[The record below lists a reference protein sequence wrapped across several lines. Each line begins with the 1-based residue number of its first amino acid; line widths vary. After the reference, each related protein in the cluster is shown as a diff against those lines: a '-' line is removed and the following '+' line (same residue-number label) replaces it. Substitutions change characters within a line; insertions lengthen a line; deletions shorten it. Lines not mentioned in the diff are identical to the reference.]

1 MTEPIRQPFINPMGL
16 TGRLTR
22 HKAVTGLKARVRWW
36 ERIVSLV
43 SLLILVGII
52 GLLLA
57 LIDPISF
64 EFYATALHSAPWVIV
79 CEFIL
84 FSIIVDIISAI
95 SEE

>member
-16 TGRLTR
+16 TGSLTR

-57 LIDPISF
+57 LSVGLV
-64 EFYATALHSAPWVIV
+64 ALGGRVLLDVIV
-79 CEFIL
+79 
-84 FSIIVDIISAI
+84 S
-95 SEE
+95 

>member
-1 MTEPIRQPFINPMGL
+1 MGL

-57 LIDPISF
+57 LSVGLV
-64 EFYATALHSAPWVIV
+64 ALGGRVLFDVIV
-79 CEFIL
+79 
-84 FSIIVDIISAI
+84 S
-95 SEE
+95 

>member
-1 MTEPIRQPFINPMGL
+1 MTEPIRQPFINPTGL

-57 LIDPISF
+57 LSVGLV
-64 EFYATALHSAPWVIV
+64 ALGGRVLLDVIV
-79 CEFIL
+79 
-84 FSIIVDIISAI
+84 S
-95 SEE
+95 

>member
-1 MTEPIRQPFINPMGL
+1 MLYCNLDGGKVTEPIRQPFLNPMGL

-57 LIDPISF
+57 LSVGLV
-64 EFYATALHSAPWVIV
+64 ALGGRVLLDVIV
-79 CEFIL
+79 
-84 FSIIVDIISAI
+84 S
-95 SEE
+95 

>member
-1 MTEPIRQPFINPMGL
+1 MGL

-57 LIDPISF
+57 LSVGLV
-64 EFYATALHSAPWVIV
+64 ALGGRVLLDVIV
-79 CEFIL
+79 SSVVRFGRNR
-84 FSIIVDIISAI
+84 
-95 SEE
+95 

>member
-1 MTEPIRQPFINPMGL
+1 MTEPIRQPFLNPMGL

-36 ERIVSLV
+36 DRIVSLV

-57 LIDPISF
+57 FSVGLV
-64 EFYATALHSAPWVIV
+64 ALGGRVLLDVIV
-79 CEFIL
+79 
-84 FSIIVDIISAI
+84 S
-95 SEE
+95 

>member
-16 TGRLTR
+16 TGRQTR
-22 HKAVTGLKARVRWW
+22 HKAVTGIKARVRWW

-57 LIDPISF
+57 LSVGLV
-64 EFYATALHSAPWVIV
+64 ALGGRVLLDVIV
-79 CEFIL
+79 
-84 FSIIVDIISAI
+84 S
-95 SEE
+95 

>member
-1 MTEPIRQPFINPMGL
+1 MGL

-57 LIDPISF
+57 LSVGLV
-64 EFYATALHSAPWVIV
+64 ALGGRVLLDVIV
-79 CEFIL
+79 
-84 FSIIVDIISAI
+84 S
-95 SEE
+95 

>member
-22 HKAVTGLKARVRWW
+22 HKGLTGLKARVRWW

-57 LIDPISF
+57 LSVGLV
-64 EFYATALHSAPWVIV
+64 ALGGRVLLDVIV
-79 CEFIL
+79 
-84 FSIIVDIISAI
+84 S
-95 SEE
+95 

>member
-1 MTEPIRQPFINPMGL
+1 MTEPIRQPFINPTGL
-16 TGRLTR
+16 TSRLTR

-57 LIDPISF
+57 LSVGLV
-64 EFYATALHSAPWVIV
+64 ALGGRVLLDVIV
-79 CEFIL
+79 
-84 FSIIVDIISAI
+84 S
-95 SEE
+95 

>member
-1 MTEPIRQPFINPMGL
+1 MGL

-43 SLLILVGII
+43 SLLILVGVI

-57 LIDPISF
+57 LSVGLV
-64 EFYATALHSAPWVIV
+64 ALGGRVLLDVIV
-79 CEFIL
+79 
-84 FSIIVDIISAI
+84 S
-95 SEE
+95 

>member
-43 SLLILVGII
+43 SLLTLVGII

-57 LIDPISF
+57 LSVGLV
-64 EFYATALHSAPWVIV
+64 ALGGRVLLDVIV
-79 CEFIL
+79 
-84 FSIIVDIISAI
+84 S
-95 SEE
+95 

>member
-57 LIDPISF
+57 LSVGLV
-64 EFYATALHSAPWVIV
+64 ALGGRVLLDVIV
-79 CEFIL
+79 C
-84 FSIIVDIISAI
+84 
-95 SEE
+95 

>member
-1 MTEPIRQPFINPMGL
+1 MGL

-57 LIDPISF
+57 FSVGLV
-64 EFYATALHSAPWVIV
+64 ALGGRVLLDVIV
-79 CEFIL
+79 
-84 FSIIVDIISAI
+84 S
-95 SEE
+95 

>member
-1 MTEPIRQPFINPMGL
+1 MGL

-57 LIDPISF
+57 LSVGVV
-64 EFYATALHSAPWVIV
+64 ALGGRVLLDVIV
-79 CEFIL
+79 
-84 FSIIVDIISAI
+84 S
-95 SEE
+95 